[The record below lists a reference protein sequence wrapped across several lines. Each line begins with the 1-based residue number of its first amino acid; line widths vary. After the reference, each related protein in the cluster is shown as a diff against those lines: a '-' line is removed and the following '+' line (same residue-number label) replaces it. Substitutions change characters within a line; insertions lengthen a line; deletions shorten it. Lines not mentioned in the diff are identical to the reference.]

1 MSPNMSVGELGH
13 GGPVSINVRASP
25 CLDSIVDSQV
35 KQGTSCFFLTDLVQ
49 DRRSEF
55 LSSHPSSSSV
65 SGVTLGFPSAKW
77 GKELSFEGCDMV
89 HRKLSLLCMPSDRKS
104 SLRDAG
110 EEGKKV
116 QIKAKKAPAA
126 KQAHIENKWQSVQ
139 GPRQMLSNSFI
150 CRVFS

>member
-1 MSPNMSVGELGH
+1 MSPNMSMGDLGH
-13 GGPVSINVRASP
+13 GGPVSISVRASP
-25 CLDSIVDSQV
+25 CLDLILDSQV
-35 KQGTSCFFLTDLVQ
+35 KQGTSCFFLMDLVQ

-55 LSSHPSSSSV
+55 LSSHLSSSSV

-89 HRKLSLLCMPSDRKS
+89 HRKQSLCMQSDRKS
-104 SLRDAG
+104 SLRDTG

-126 KQAHIENKWQSVQ
+126 KQAYIENKWQSVQ

-150 CRVFS
+150 CHVFL